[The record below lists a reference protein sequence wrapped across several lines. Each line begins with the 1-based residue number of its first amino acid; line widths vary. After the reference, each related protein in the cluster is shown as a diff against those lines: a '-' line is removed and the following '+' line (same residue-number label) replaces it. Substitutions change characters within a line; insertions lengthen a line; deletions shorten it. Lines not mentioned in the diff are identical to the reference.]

1 MRGVSVQTDTMGN
14 GEHSRK
20 DRTPSSE
27 GPGARPAAV
36 NDLLGQTLLTNPAFR
51 AAKSDH
57 NVATTP
63 KQRHCLA
70 TASSCFLLPHC
81 FHSALP
87 IEIHDVFLCLL
98 DSNSLRLALSSMF
111 YSPVITVIVVEL
123 GHSPKLFYLSHIC
136 CLDAAAT
143 WAVSKGL
150 LVSWISCTTGGPTSL
165 PYPNSLLYLCFLA
178 LALVDMNVLALHSS
192 FSDNSVPPA
201 LSSIDFGKI
210 I

>member
-1 MRGVSVQTDTMGN
+1 
-14 GEHSRK
+14 
-20 DRTPSSE
+20 
-27 GPGARPAAV
+27 
-36 NDLLGQTLLTNPAFR
+36 
-51 AAKSDH
+51 
-57 NVATTP
+57 
-63 KQRHCLA
+63 
-70 TASSCFLLPHC
+70 
-81 FHSALP
+81 
-87 IEIHDVFLCLL
+87 
-98 DSNSLRLALSSMF
+98 MF